1 MYLQIDE
8 ILLRELLFAVIPQ
21 IRVFPL
27 IQLNVDQRQVYIF
40 AILGEFPPLLPLCGF
55 FLIGIVHL
63 LSEVIIDPKWAIA
76 Y

>member
-8 ILLRELLFAVIPQ
+8 IFFRELLLAVIPQ

-27 IQLNVDQRQVYIF
+27 IQLNVDQRQVDIF
-40 AILGEFPPLLPLCGF
+40 AILSEFPPLLPLCGF

-63 LSEVIIDPKWAIA
+63 LSEIIIDPKWVIA

>member
-27 IQLNVDQRQVYIF
+27 IQLNVDQRQVDIF
-40 AILGEFPPLLPLCGF
+40 TILSEFPPLLPLRAF
-55 FLIGIVHL
+55 FLFGIVHL
-63 LSEVIIDPKWAIA
+63 LSEIIIDPKWVIA

>member
-27 IQLNVDQRQVYIF
+27 IQLNVDQRQVDIIT
-40 AILGEFPPLLPLCGF
+40 ILSEFPPLLSLCAF
-55 FLIGIVHL
+55 FLFGIVHL
-63 LSEVIIDPKWAIA
+63 LSEIIIDPKWVIA